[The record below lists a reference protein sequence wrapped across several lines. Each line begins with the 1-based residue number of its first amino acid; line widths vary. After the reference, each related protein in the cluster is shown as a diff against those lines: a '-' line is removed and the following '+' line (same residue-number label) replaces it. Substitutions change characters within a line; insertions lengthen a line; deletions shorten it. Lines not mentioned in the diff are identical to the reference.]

1 MRNRMD
7 VGLRIC
13 LLTAATAGLLSQ
25 SLTAYGQNK
34 NVVYSNTKKT
44 TKPIAKATP
53 SPQSGTV
60 PQGTASSQ
68 TAGNGKS
75 EVQRQLELLYEK
87 DGREMPEMNVQPMT
101 PTGKASQVVPATPP
115 IEEDLG
121 PSTVQ
126 PTQLSFGNRGGKSSR
141 TKAASS
147 RGYSESDEDESLDE
161 APEKPP
167 VRQNP
172 IKGFFKKLNPFA
184 NKKSTSEPPIP
195 PDSLNSIPAVPPSSG
210 NESPKSQGLRSNPYR
225 YAPSGSKS
233 SAKQGSNPQ
242 KLGSKPVLLP
252 VPDDAE
258 PIPPVPPPPTSTF
271 FSDAADLP
279 PLPNQSS
286 PALESDEFE
295 FPAATDDVSLPELPL
310 DSSPRELNFDAS
322 STRPSPDRQN
332 PFSRLPLPEATTE
345 STNDEGVAK
354 LAPPQQAES
363 EEEAASAPLE
373 EDPFAV
379 REKEFVEPPLE
390 DSTPPPAPLAVPTFD
405 DSKPALNS
413 PSDGEGSL
421 GSRRDAGL
429 LDPADSYLEKMER
442 IRARFGMKGLKGFCP
457 VTLKDQRELRD
468 AKPEYNSNYRGQ
480 KFHFST
486 PEARDRFNENP
497 AFYAPAAYG
506 ADVVAL
512 GRDKDVIEGTLDYAA
527 WYKGRLYLFGSQA
540 NYDTFVKTPAKY
552 AKPVGIE

>member
-13 LLTAATAGLLSQ
+13 LLSAATAGLLSQ

-34 NVVYSNTKKT
+34 NVVFSNTKKT
-44 TKPIAKATP
+44 SKPIPKAAP
-53 SPQSGTV
+53 SPQPGTV

-101 PTGKASQVVPATPP
+101 PTGKTSQVVPATPP
-115 IEEDLG
+115 IDEDLG

-147 RGYSESDEDESLDE
+147 RGYSESDDDESLDE

-167 VRQNP
+167 ARQNP

-184 NKKSTSEPPIP
+184 NKKSTTEPPIP
-195 PDSLNSIPAVPPSSG
+195 PDSLNSIPDVPPSSG
-210 NESPKSQGLRSNPYR
+210 SGSTKSQGLRSNPYR

-233 SAKQGSNPQ
+233 SAKQGSNAQ
-242 KLGSKPVLLP
+242 KLGAKPILLP

-258 PIPPVPPPPTSTF
+258 PIPPVPPPPTSSYF
-271 FSDAADLP
+271 PDSPELP
-279 PLPNQSS
+279 PLAKEPLPVQESEDFQF
-286 PALESDEFE
+286 PDASDE
-295 FPAATDDVSLPELPL
+295 VSLPDLPL
-310 DSSPRELNFDAS
+310 DSSPRELSFDAAVP
-322 STRPSPDRQN
+322 RPSPDRLN
-332 PFSRLPLPEATTE
+332 PFSRLTPPEAKTE
-345 STNDEGVAK
+345 STDEEGVAT
-354 LAPPQQAES
+354 LAPPEQAETDDETQS
-363 EEEAASAPLE
+363 TPIE

-390 DSTPPPAPLAVPTFD
+390 DLSPPPAPLAVPSFD
-405 DSKPALNS
+405 DSKPALS
-413 PSDGEGSL
+413 LPSDEEISP
-421 GSRRDAGL
+421 
-429 LDPADSYLEKMER
+429 DPADSYLEKMER

-468 AKPEYNSNYRGQ
+468 AKPENHASYRGQ

-486 PEARDRFNENP
+486 PEARDRFNEKP

-527 WYKGRLYLFGSQA
+527 WYKGRLYLFGSQS
-540 NYDTFVKTPAKY
+540 NYDTFVRSPSKY
-552 AKPVGIE
+552 ATPEGIE